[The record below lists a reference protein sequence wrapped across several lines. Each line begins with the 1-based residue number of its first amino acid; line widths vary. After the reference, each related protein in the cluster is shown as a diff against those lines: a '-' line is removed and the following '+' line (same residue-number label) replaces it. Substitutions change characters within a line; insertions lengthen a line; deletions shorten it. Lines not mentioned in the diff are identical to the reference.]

1 MVSYAEFIDFIAAGV
16 TSEQIVN
23 FKPSTA
29 SQRRLEELL
38 SLVRSNTI
46 SPEER
51 RELDHFKEME
61 HIMRMAKIRAWKY
74 VEGK

>member
-23 FKPSTA
+23 FKPSMA

-38 SLVRSNTI
+38 SLVRNNSIN
-46 SPEER
+46 PEER

>member
-1 MVSYAEFIDFIAAGV
+1 MIPYAEFIEFIAAGV

-23 FKPSTA
+23 FKPSAT

-38 SLVRSNTI
+38 SLIRSNTI
-46 SPEER
+46 SAEER
-51 RELDHFKEME
+51 RELDHFNEME